1 MEHKKTMLDYNG
13 HIQAQCRVRIAFVT
27 EDDTVPKI
35 STGGSGGGSSK
46 GSGGG
51 GGGGGSTGITS
62 GGVTKAAGPS
72 MPSYV
77 VTGTWVQNAAGQ
89 WMFADQERT
98 YAKERAAVHNP
109 YASAE
114 NGQSA
119 YDWFRFD
126 EAGFLM
132 TGWYQDEAGDR
143 YYLNP
148 ASDGT
153 QGRMLTGWN
162 WIDGQC
168 LYFEEESN
176 GSRGALKRNAVLADG
191 KQTNENGAWIVNGV
205 VQRQET
211 ER

>member
-1 MEHKKTMLDYNG
+1 
-13 HIQAQCRVRIAFVT
+13 
-27 EDDTVPKI
+27 
-35 STGGSGGGSSK
+35 
-46 GSGGG
+46 
-51 GGGGGSTGITS
+51 
-62 GGVTKAAGPS
+62 
-72 MPSYV
+72 MP
-77 VTGTWVQNAAGQ
+77 AL
-89 WMFADQERT
+89 R
-98 YAKERAAVHNP
+98 
-109 YASAE
+109 
-114 NGQSA
+114 
-119 YDWFRFD
+119 
-126 EAGFLM
+126 